1 MGREEGIIVL
11 FVALRRRTLILW
23 LPFEHGEAGVVW
35 KKESRRV
42 ERSTVRLKDALFI
55 SHSHTHSRL
64 MYLNGIGFEMMRRC

>member
-1 MGREEGIIVL
+1 MSRYRGAEKKDIISC
-11 FVALRRRTLILW
+11 W

-42 ERSTVRLKDALFI
+42 ERCTVRLKDALFI
-55 SHSHTHSRL
+55 SHSHTHSRP